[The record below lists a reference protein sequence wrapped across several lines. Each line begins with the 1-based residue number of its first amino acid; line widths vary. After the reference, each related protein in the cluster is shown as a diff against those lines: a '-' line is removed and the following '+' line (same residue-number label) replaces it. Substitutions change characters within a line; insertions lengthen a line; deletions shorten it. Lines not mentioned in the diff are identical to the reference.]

1 MAPRTEPGF
10 GHAMLGEWLLD
21 PDVAYLNHG
30 TVGATPR
37 VVLETQEEIRREI
50 ERQPS
55 AFMLRQLVH
64 LVGAAEPSPSRL
76 RAAAETVGAFLG
88 AAGED
93 LVFLENATTA
103 VNAVLRSFPL
113 EPGDE
118 VLITDHTYG
127 AVANATEYA
136 CRRAG
141 ARAVKAELPYPVA
154 DPGEVVEAVARAL
167 TSRTRLAILDHITSD
182 TALVLPVAALTAL
195 CRERG
200 VKVMI
205 DGAHAPGMLEL
216 DIPALG
222 ADWYTGNLHKWLFAP
237 RGCAVLW
244 AAEAAQRE
252 LHPAV
257 VSWGLDSGF
266 TAEFDWTGTRDPSA
280 CLAAP
285 AGIAFLERLDP
296 AAARAYNHDLVRD
309 AAAMLAQ
316 RWGGEPGAPETMT
329 GSMAMVA
336 LPPRAGADKAEAERL
351 RDGLLFEAR
360 IEVPVMAWRDRLW
373 LRLSAQVYNEME
385 DFERLAAAI
394 PA

>member
-1 MAPRTEPGF
+1 MAQLSDPGF

-21 PDVAYLNHG
+21 PAVAYLNHG

-37 VVLETQEEIRREI
+37 AVLEVQERLRREI

-55 AFMLRQLVH
+55 EFMLRQLVPM
-64 LVGAAEPSPSRL
+64 VGAAPPTPGRL
-76 RAAAETVGAFLG
+76 RAAAATVGAFLG
-88 AAGED
+88 ARAD
-93 LVFLENATTA
+93 DVVFIENATTA
-103 VNAVLRSFPL
+103 VNAVLRSYPL

-127 AVANATEYA
+127 AVAHATEYA

-167 TSRTRLAILDHITSD
+167 SSRTRLAILDHITSD
-182 TALVLPVAALTAL
+182 TAMVLPVAALTEL

-216 DIPALG
+216 DIPTLG

-280 CLAAP
+280 YLAAP
-285 AGIAFLERLDP
+285 AGIAFLERLGP
-296 AAARAYNHDLVRD
+296 AAARVYNHDLVRD
-309 AAAMLAQ
+309 AAAM
-316 RWGGEPGAPETMT
+316 
-329 GSMAMVA
+329 
-336 LPPRAGADKAEAERL
+336 
-351 RDGLLFEAR
+351 
-360 IEVPVMAWRDRLW
+360 
-373 LRLSAQVYNEME
+373 
-385 DFERLAAAI
+385 
-394 PA
+394 